1 MIRKLHNKDIDKAR
15 WNSLVQNSQCAD
27 VYALS
32 AYLDVVCPHWH
43 GLILGDYEAVMPLP
57 VKKRF
62 FFSYIVQPVFSQQYR
77 IYSQRD
83 ISIEEVDLFRKE
95 ILKYRFVR
103 ICLSLSLFD
112 TAIPRYNFSLD
123 LSKSY
128 ADIAQHYSENTRR
141 NIQKTQ
147 KSGLICAKTD
157 NVEQALQDFLAAD
170 TKNYYSPYKDKIRAL
185 VSCCD
190 SEAYEVK
197 NESETLAVAVF
208 LKTQK
213 RLYYLFP
220 ASTTNGKQLSAM
232 FLLLDSVIRT
242 YAETAF
248 TLDFEGSEIE
258 GVRRFY
264 EGFGARQES
273 YYYFKKLFLWTN
285 RPSFKFRT

>member
-1 MIRKLHNKDIDKAR
+1 MIRKLQNKDIDKAK
-15 WNSLVQNSQCAD
+15 WDLLVQSSQCAD

-32 AYLDVVCPHWH
+32 AYLDVACPHWC

-57 VKKRF
+57 VKKRL
-62 FFSYIVQPVFSQQYR
+62 FFSYIVQPIFSQQYR

-83 ISIEEVDLFRKE
+83 ISIEEADLFRKE

-128 ADIAQHYSENTRR
+128 ADITRNYSENTRR
-141 NIQKTQ
+141 NIQKAQ
-147 KSGLICAKTD
+147 RSGLICAKTD
-157 NVEQALQDFLAAD
+157 NEERALQVFFAAD
-170 TKNYYSPYKDKIRAL
+170 TKNYYAPYENTIRSL
-185 VSCCD
+185 VASCD
-190 SEAYEVK
+190 SEIYEVK
-197 NESETLAVAVF
+197 NDSEILAVAVF
-208 LKTQK
+208 LKTPK

-220 ASTTNGKQLSAM
+220 ASTSNGKQLSAM
-232 FLLLDSVIRT
+232 FLLLDSVIHT
-242 YAETAF
+242 YAETTI

-264 EGFGARQES
+264 EGFGAQKES
-273 YYYFKKLFLWTN
+273 YYYFKKLFFT
-285 RPSFKFRT
+285 K